1 MAPKIGYLLPTREAV
16 MEGRPEAAPLL
27 ALAEKAEDL
36 GYDSVWIGDS
46 IIAKP
51 RHEPLTLMAGV
62 AGRTKKVKLGTAVL
76 LPALRNPVVLAHQV
90 ATIDQVSDGRVLL
103 GVGIAADAPAIHAE
117 FEAVGVPFDKRVG
130 RMMEGLRLCKALWTG
145 EPVDWEGRWTVKQGV
160 VGPTPAQAG
169 GPPIWGGGS
178 APASLKRAAVNFDGW
193 FPSGPSDTAV
203 WGQQWREVLDHLDDA
218 GRNRDGFDGAI
229 YLTLSINDDDA
240 KANDRLDSFL
250 ERYYNIPAAT
260 LRKFQAG
267 FGGPAEKAAE
277 WLKAYADEGASHIM
291 IRFCGDHDRNLEQF
305 AKVRE
310 SLGW

>member
-27 ALAEKAEDL
+27 ALAEKAEGL

-51 RHEPLTLMAGV
+51 RHDPLTLMAGV
-62 AGRTKKVKLGTAVL
+62 AGRTKKVMLGTAVL

-90 ATIDQVSDGRVLL
+90 ATIDQVSDGRVIL

-117 FEAVGVPFDKRVG
+117 FEAVGVPFEKRVG

-145 EPVDWEGRWTVKQGV
+145 EPVDWEGRWMVKQGV

-203 WGQQWREVLDHLDDA
+203 WGQQWREVLEHLDAA
-218 GRNRDGFDGAI
+218 GRSRDGFDGAI
-229 YLTLSINDDDA
+229 YLTLSIDDDAA

-267 FGGPAEKAAE
+267 FGGPAEKGAE

>member
-51 RHEPLTLMAGV
+51 RHDPLTLMAGV

-90 ATIDQVSDGRVLL
+90 ATIDQVSDGRVIL

-117 FEAVGVPFDKRVG
+117 FKAVGVPFEKRVG
-130 RMMEGLRLCKALWTG
+130 RMMEGLRLCRALWTG
-145 EPVDWEGRWTVKQGV
+145 EPVDWDGRWKLNQAV
-160 VGPTPAQAG
+160 VGPTPIQNG

-178 APASLKRAAVNFDGW
+178 APASLKRAAINFDGW
-193 FPSGPSDTAV
+193 FPSGPTETDV
-203 WGQQWREVLDHLDDA
+203 WGRQWRETLQHLDEA
-218 GRNRDGFDGAI
+218 GRKRDDFTGAI
-229 YLTLSINDDDA
+229 YLTLSIDDDA
-240 KANDRLDSFL
+240 DKANKRLDAFL
-250 ERYYNIPAAT
+250 ENYYSIPAKT
-260 LRKFQAG
+260 LRRFQAG
-267 FGGPAEKAAE
+267 FGGPAEEAAA

-291 IRFCGDHDRNLEQF
+291 IRFAGNHDKNLERF
-305 AKVRE
+305 AKIR
-310 SLGW
+310 STLGW